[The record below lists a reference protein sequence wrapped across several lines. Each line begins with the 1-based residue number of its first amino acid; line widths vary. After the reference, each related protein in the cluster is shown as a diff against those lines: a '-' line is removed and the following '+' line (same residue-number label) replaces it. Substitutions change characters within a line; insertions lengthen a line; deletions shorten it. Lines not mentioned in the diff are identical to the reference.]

1 MSTPSSPPVCVV
13 VGIGPGNGAAFA
25 RRFTAEGYRVAL
37 LARRTELSAELES
50 ELKGSKA
57 YACDVSDAKSVET
70 TFNAI
75 PKDLGEVDVV
85 VYNAGSGNWGSI
97 EEVTPQQFETSWRVN
112 TMGAFL
118 TSQAVIPSMK
128 RRGKGAIV
136 FIGAT
141 ASRRGMPKTCAFAPA
156 KAAQK
161 SLAESMARTL
171 WPQGIHVSLIILDG
185 AVDSG
190 PKARSASSD
199 KKTEDFINP
208 NDVASTA
215 LWLAQQEK
223 SAWAFEV
230 EARPFGE
237 KW

>member
-1 MSTPSSPPVCVV
+1 MSAPSSPPVCVV

-37 LARRTELSAELES
+37 LARRTELSAALEA

-57 YACDVSDAKSVET
+57 YACDVQDAASVQA
-70 TFNAI
+70 TFSAI
-75 PKDLGEVDVV
+75 PHDLGNIDCVI
-85 VYNAGSGNWGSI
+85 YNAGSGVWGTI
-97 EEVTPQQFETSWRVN
+97 EDITAEQFEASWRVN
-112 TMGAFL
+112 TLGAFL
-118 TSQAVIPSMK
+118 VSKAVVPGMK
-128 RRGKGAIV
+128 ERGRGSIV

-156 KAAQK
+156 KAAQR

-171 WPQGIHVSLIILDG
+171 WPLNIHVSLIILDG
-185 AVDSG
+185 AVNTSDEKKKMGDRPHDS
-190 PKARSASSD
+190 
-199 KKTEDFINP
+199 FIQP
-208 NDVASTA
+208 EDVASTVVA
-215 LWLAQQEK
+215 LTQQAK
-223 SAWAFEV
+223 SAWSFEV